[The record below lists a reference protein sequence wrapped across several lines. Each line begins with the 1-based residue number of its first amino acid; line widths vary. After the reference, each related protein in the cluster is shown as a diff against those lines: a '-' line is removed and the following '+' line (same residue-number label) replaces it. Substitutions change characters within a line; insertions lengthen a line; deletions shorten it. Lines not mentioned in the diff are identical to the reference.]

1 MHVLTTVR
9 QRRYYYGPQQSH
21 LENRTAVFLTG
32 NDLCSDDSGAQ
43 QTRRTQVSLAFA
55 SPSFPAAAGGM
66 AGGRER
72 RRGRRGA
79 WAWAWAWAWACVAGG
94 CVSGAAWPCVAV
106 GTV

>member
-55 SPSFPAAAGGM
+55 SPSFPAAAAWPVAGS
-66 AGGRER
+66 AGGAGVG
-72 RRGRRGA
+72 RGRGPGPGRV
-79 WAWAWAWAWACVAGG
+79 WQ
-94 CVSGAAWPCVAV
+94 VAV
-106 GTV
+106 CLGPRGHVWP